1 MTSLLTIQAELGMI
15 AAGVMA
21 SGFGILS
28 IRRSIKLMST
38 TSTLSFANIATLI
51 TQVANDNTASNN
63 AVSAQIAEVAQLLK
77 DYAAAVANGTGPTQ
91 AQLQSASDA
100 LTAVD
105 QAIQLNTKNVQA
117 SAAAVTTGDPAAV
130 PPVTGPITPTTP

>member
-1 MTSLLTIQAELGMI
+1 MI
-15 AAGVMA
+15 AAGMMA

-77 DYAAAVANGTGPTQ
+77 DYAADGTGPTQ

-117 SAAAVTTGDPAAV
+117 SAAAVTAGDPAAV
-130 PPVTGPITPTTP
+130 PPVTGTTTIAS